1 MLCALDVKVYFEYV
15 PSKENIADA
24 PSCYDFDL
32 VLGLGARRVS
42 LVFPPVAALLDPAAA
57 YSLASSLASPL
68 AGIAAGGEA
77 PPAVPDRVS
86 GGARAARKRA
96 RPS

>member
-24 PSCYDFDL
+24 PSRYDFDL
-32 VLGLGARRVS
+32 ALGLGAERVS

-57 YSLASSLASPL
+57 YSLARSLVSSLA
-68 AGIAAGGEA
+68 GDAAGGEPSA
-77 PPAVPDRVS
+77 APDRVS

-96 RPS
+96 RPT